1 MNLGADKD
9 RLLVAIGCALVIHVG
24 VAVGLSF
31 VDWHSTPE
39 RRPLYVELSDP
50 ALLDVPETELPDE
63 PEPDPPPPEPEPEE
77 VVEPPPAESEPEPS
91 EDPPPTDQPEEPAPA
106 EEPAPRDRAPAEE
119 PAPAPEP
126 APTRRQGPTEEDVAE
141 ALGGMLGSGAER
153 ERRERA
159 PAEPSPTTDDGE
171 IAQHAEEMW
180 RQYRVARAEHEQAL
194 IEQQE
199 YFDSREAAGESV
211 DEAGDPETVVTPRI
225 RDLIGRASDVPDRPS
240 EPLSDAPASDDTEGT
255 DDPGDGFVEWEGDG
269 DRELVEYWLPE
280 FDGSDLRAGG
290 PPTIHA
296 RIRFE
301 VDAQGTVRPAS
312 VDIQAPGLAPGGRQ
326 KLREA
331 VSSWRFDSR
340 PGAPVARGS
349 VDFVFERTG

>member
-77 VVEPPPAESEPEPS
+77 VVEPPPAESEPEP
-91 EDPPPTDQPEEPAPA
+91 TPEEPAR
-106 EEPAPRDRAPAEE
+106 EESPPEEAAAPGEE
-119 PAPAPEP
+119 PAPAPAQP
-126 APTRRQGPTEEDVAE
+126 PRRQGPTWDDVAGPQPGLRHSDEDRIRESRDHSVPE
-141 ALGGMLGSGAER
+141 ARITA
-153 ERRERA
+153 
-159 PAEPSPTTDDGE
+159 DDDE
-171 IAQHAEEMW
+171 VMQH
-180 RQYRVARAEHEQAL
+180 RQDALRQHEQAL